1 MKVMKKG
8 LKLVALVS
16 ALFLGNT
23 FVQAQT
29 GLKRAN
35 KQYDNLAYY
44 YAINTYEQVA
54 NNGFVSSDILKKLGN
69 SYYFN
74 GEYASA
80 NKWYGILFTDYN
92 FEDLESE
99 YYYRYAETLKNI
111 GDNQNADLYF
121 KKFAEKN
128 QNSTRALIISS
139 KVDSQEEIVRNS
151 GRYILSSLEINSP
164 YSDYS
169 ANFHDDKLLFT
180 SARDTGNFFKRI
192 FSWTGGSFTKIYQS
206 EIDSVG
212 NLAKPKRFNGKVNSI
227 FNESSP
233 VITKD
238 GKTMYFTRNNY
249 LNGERGYNLNNITL
263 LKIYRAEFIDNK
275 WTNVTELP
283 FNDHN
288 FNTAH
293 PTLNT
298 NEDEMYFISDRSGGF
313 GSSDIWKVSI
323 LEEGFGQPINLGSEI
338 NTDGR
343 ETFVFITDNNELYFS
358 SDGRPSLG
366 GLDVFASKILKDG
379 SFSPVQNVGAP
390 LNSQYDDF
398 GYIINQQTKRG
409 YFSSNR
415 NGGIGKDDIYGFLET
430 RSLNF
435 NCIQDLGLIVV
446 DSKTKAVIPNAKIDL
461 YDMGYGLLNST
472 NRMKDGSYVFDYDF
486 ECSESYRVRV
496 DYPEYEIKEEV
507 VVLDSEQ
514 GKTIR
519 TIEINRKKIEIKPQD
534 DLFKVLSLKPIY
546 FDFDKDFI
554 RPDAAEELAKIV
566 VVMKDNPKMIIDVR
580 SFTDSR
586 GNDDYNLKLSQRRA
600 KSTAEWIISQG
611 ISSDRITYKGFG
623 ETLLLNHCKD
633 SVQCSNEE
641 HEVNRRSEFIV
652 IKL

>member
-1 MKVMKKG
+1 MKKG

-111 GDNQNADLYF
+111 GDNRNADLYF

-139 KVDSQEEIVRNS
+139 KVDFQEEIVRNS
-151 GRYILSSLEINSP
+151 GRYILNSLEINSP

-169 ANFHDDKLLFT
+169 ASFHDDKLLFT

-249 LNGERGYNLNNITL
+249 LNGERGYDLNNITL

-275 WTNVTELP
+275 WANVTELP

-293 PTLNT
+293 PTLNA

-313 GSSDIWKVSI
+313 GSSDIWKVPI
-323 LEEGFGQPINLGSEI
+323 LKEGFGQPINLGSEI

-366 GLDVFASKILKDG
+366 GLDVFASKIMKDG

-398 GYIINQQTKRG
+398 GYIINQETKRG

-415 NGGIGKDDIYGFLET
+415 NGGTGKDDIYGFLET

-446 DSKTKAVIPNAKIDL
+446 DSKTKVVIPNAKIDL
-461 YDMGYGLLNST
+461 YDMGYELLKST

-486 ECSESYRVRV
+486 QCSESYRVRV

-546 FDFDKDFI
+546 FDFDKDFL

-566 VVMKDNPKMIIDVR
+566 VIMKDNPKMTIDVR

-600 KSTAEWIISQG
+600 KYTAEWIISQG

-623 ETLLLNHCKD
+623 ETLLLNHCKNG
-633 SVQCSNEE
+633 VQCSNEE